1 MTASISPS
9 ALPPSFLKASGHHYD
24 TARLAEARRLRISA
38 DHLAGLSAECAIK
51 AILQDYLGSR
61 LNTRNR
67 LFNPELMAPQQPASP
82 RQKQKK
88 QDYKEYTHEHLPEL
102 WGQLST
108 IAQKRTGRGAGPQF
122 MQLLQRNPFHDWHVA
137 RRYCDDSTIAQADLD
152 RHLSAARA
160 LIAAHEQARILGT
173 GTLA

>member
-1 MTASISPS
+1 MTAPISPS
-9 ALPPSFLKASGHHYD
+9 ALPPSFPKASGHHYG
-24 TARLAEARRLRISA
+24 TARLSEARRLRISA
-38 DHLAGLSAECAIK
+38 DHLACLSAECAIK
-51 AILQDYLGSR
+51 AIPQDYLGSR

-67 LFNPELMAPQQPASP
+67 LFSPELMARQQSAASE
-82 RQKQKK
+82 QKQKK
-88 QDYKEYTHEHLPEL
+88 QDDKEYNHEHLPGP

-108 IAQKRTGRGAGPQF
+108 VAQKRTGRGAGPQF
-122 MQLLQRNPFHDWHVA
+122 MQLLQRNPFHDRHVA

-160 LIAAHEQARILGT
+160 LIAAHEQASILGT